1 MSTSLWACANL
12 GTAHVLPAGRKA
24 RRIAT
29 MANAATSRAHAP
41 SEVAPSVRPPG
52 WARQALLVLYKDVA
66 IEMRSGELAATS
78 GFFALLVVVVCSM
91 AFYGG
96 PETRRL
102 VAPGVIW
109 LAIAFATV
117 LALGRSWQRERE
129 ERALAGLL
137 VAPLARSAIFAG
149 KALGLLLFLLLL
161 ELGVVPLTALLLAID
176 LTKVGLGIG
185 LICLCATPGIAAAGT
200 LFGAM
205 TVRTRARD
213 LVLAIVLLPLLAPTL
228 LTAVA
233 ATRSLLDGA
242 TVMEL
247 ADYFKL
253 MGVFNLTL
261 VAGGL
266 SMFGPLIED

>member
-1 MSTSLWACANL
+1 MPRMAASATEE
-12 GTAHVLPAGRKA
+12 RA
-24 RRIAT
+24 RPDVEEA
-29 MANAATSRAHAP
+29 
-41 SEVAPSVRPPG
+41 RPPG
-52 WARQALLVLYKDVA
+52 WLRQVGLVLSKDVA

-78 GFFALLVVVVCSM
+78 GFFAVLVVVVCSM

-109 LAIAFATV
+109 LALAFATV

-129 ERALAGLL
+129 ERALSGLL
-137 VAPLARSAIFAG
+137 VAPVARSAIFAG
-149 KALGLLLFLLLL
+149 KALGLLLFLFVL
-161 ELGVVPLTALLLAID
+161 ELCVVPLTALLLAID
-176 LTKVGLGIG
+176 LLSFGGNLA
-185 LICLCATPGIAAAGT
+185 LICIVATPGIAAAGT

-233 ATRSLLDGA
+233 ASRALLDGA
-242 TVMEL
+242 SSGEL
-247 ADYFKL
+247 LDYFKL
-253 MGVFNLTL
+253 MLVFDVTL

-266 SMFGPLIED
+266 AMFGALIED